1 MRRIC
6 FLSWYRVLPLM
17 LTFSL
22 GGCAYLYSYAPA
34 PLMRMVYPLYY
45 ESAIASASE
54 RYGVD
59 PFLVCAVIDSESGWD
74 ENAQSHRGAVGL
86 MQLMPDTA
94 TDMIAKGIVDGRVY
108 SVDELT
114 DPEVNI
120 EFGTAYLGYLLSYF
134 DGNVDRAVAAYNA
147 GLANVDYWSSQGG
160 ALHSAITYPETQAYL
175 VRVQNAQERY
185 QELYGAR
192 F

>member
-1 MRRIC
+1 MRRVR
-6 FLSWYRVLPLM
+6 FLSWYRVLPLV

-34 PLMRMVYPLYY
+34 SLMRMVYPLYH
-45 ESAIASASE
+45 ESAIASASQ

-74 ENAQSHRGAVGL
+74 EDAQSHRGAVGL

-94 TDMIAKGIVDGRVY
+94 TDMIAKGIVDGGVY
-108 SVDELT
+108 SVYDLT
-114 DPEVNI
+114 DPDVNI

-160 ALHSAITYPETQAYL
+160 ALHAAITYPETQAYL
-175 VRVQNAQERY
+175 VRVLKAQERY
-185 QELYGAR
+185 QELYSDR

>member
-1 MRRIC
+1 
-6 FLSWYRVLPLM
+6 
-17 LTFSL
+17 
-22 GGCAYLYSYAPA
+22 
-34 PLMRMVYPLYY
+34 MVYPLYH
-45 ESAIASASE
+45 EGTIASASE

-74 ENAQSHRGAVGL
+74 ESAQSHRGAVGL

-94 TDMIAKGIVDGRVY
+94 TDMILKGLVNGADY
-108 SVDELT
+108 SVDDLT

-120 EFGTAYLGYLLSYF
+120 EFGTAYLSYLLSYF
-134 DGNVDRAVAAYNA
+134 DGNGDRAIAAYNA
-147 GLANVDYWSSQGG
+147 GLANVDYWSNQGG
-160 ALHSAITYPETQAYL
+160 ALHNAITYPETQAYL

-185 QELYGAR
+185 QELYGDR